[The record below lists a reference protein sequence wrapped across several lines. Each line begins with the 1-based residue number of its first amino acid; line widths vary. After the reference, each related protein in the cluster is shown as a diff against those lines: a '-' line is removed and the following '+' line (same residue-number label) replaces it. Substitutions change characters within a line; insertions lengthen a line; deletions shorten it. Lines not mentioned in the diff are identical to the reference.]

1 MNEESKND
9 DPIAQATTLLA
20 GRHVTLYARKGWEFV
35 SRNTRRPAVGI
46 VAITDNE
53 RIVLV
58 EQYRPPVGR
67 RVVELPAGLAGDVA
81 GHEGDSMLLAAQREL
96 LEETGYAAS
105 RWTELGA
112 GFSSPGLTDESI
124 VLFLAE
130 GLERVEAG
138 GGDETESIT
147 IHEPPLIHVA
157 QWLKTHGSAVDLKL
171 WAGLFA
177 ANEVRK
183 ARVDSLSNR
192 NS

>member
-1 MNEESKND
+1 MKSEPEQ
-9 DPIAQATTLLA
+9 ILMQ

-35 SRNTRRPAVGI
+35 SRNTHRPAVGI
-46 VAITDNE
+46 VAITDDE

-81 GHEGDSMLLAAQREL
+81 GQEGESLLLAAQREL

-177 ANEVRK
+177 AHEVRK
-183 ARVDSLSNR
+183 ARVELLSNR